1 MLDQDRPIV
10 DWPNKDSLVNAARL
24 ALDDYLFELNARES
38 LGLSLEA
45 IDRLLDQVF
54 AVARRQY
61 A

>member
-1 MLDQDRPIV
+1 MFLGLTESV
-10 DWPNKDSLVNAARL
+10 L
-24 ALDDYLFELNARES
+24 ALDDYLFDLNEREK